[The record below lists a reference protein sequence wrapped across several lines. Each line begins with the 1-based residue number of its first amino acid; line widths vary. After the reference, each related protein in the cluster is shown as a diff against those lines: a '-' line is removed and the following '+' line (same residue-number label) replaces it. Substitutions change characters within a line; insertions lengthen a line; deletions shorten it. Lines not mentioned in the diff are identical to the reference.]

1 MRSAAPLV
9 VACVCHADA
18 ATVRRSAPFREF
30 LFTVPRPVR
39 AGEAAN
45 LGLNEAQRAE
55 LAKQLESIRVEIF
68 ETTCTGQRE
77 RTAMSA
83 TVDTNLAAANKA
95 VARDG
100 GAAAVSAA
108 GLLRCGKKKRDRKV
122 TNTYSIGA
130 KQAEL
135 CIRYTQ
141 HHKLQQL
148 LRASAAPVA
157 GPAAKR
163 VKVEAKPVFIDLLD
177 S

>member
-1 MRSAAPLV
+1 M
-9 VACVCHADA
+9 CHAYA
-18 ATVRRSAPFREF
+18 VTARRSAPFREF

-39 AGEAAN
+39 AGDAAN

-68 ETTCTGQRE
+68 ATTCTGKRE
-77 RTAMSA
+77 CAAMSA
-83 TVDTNLAAANKA
+83 AVAANMDAANKA
-95 VARDG
+95 VARGG

-108 GLLRCGKKKRDRKV
+108 GRLHGAAKRSGRFERSYD
-122 TNTYSIGA
+122 IGA

-148 LRASAAPVA
+148 LRASAATVA

-163 VKVEAKPVFIDLLD
+163 VKVEAKPVVIDLLD
-177 S
+177 

>member
-1 MRSAAPLV
+1 MRSAPLLI
-9 VACVCHADA
+9 VARVRHADA
-18 ATVRRSAPFREF
+18 ATARRSAPFREF

-68 ETTCTGQRE
+68 ETTCTGKRE
-77 RTAMSA
+77 CAALSA
-83 TVDTNLAAANKA
+83 AVATNMDAANKA
-95 VARDG
+95 VARGG

-108 GLLRCGKKKRDRKV
+108 GRLHSATKRSGRFERSYD
-122 TNTYSIGA
+122 IGA

-148 LRASAAPVA
+148 LRASAAATVA

-177 S
+177 

>member
-1 MRSAAPLV
+1 M
-9 VACVCHADA
+9 
-18 ATVRRSAPFREF
+18 
-30 LFTVPRPVR
+30 PRPLR
-39 AGEAAN
+39 AGEAPS

-55 LAKQLESIRVEIF
+55 LAKQLESVRVDIF
-68 ETTCTGQRE
+68 ATTCRGQRE
-77 RTAMSA
+77 LSVLGPTVA
-83 TVDTNLAAANKA
+83 TDMDAANKA
-95 VARDG
+95 LARDG
-100 GAAAVSAA
+100 GAAAVSASGRLHGA
-108 GLLRCGKKKRDRKV
+108 TKRGKV
-122 TNTYSIGA
+122 GNFYSVGA